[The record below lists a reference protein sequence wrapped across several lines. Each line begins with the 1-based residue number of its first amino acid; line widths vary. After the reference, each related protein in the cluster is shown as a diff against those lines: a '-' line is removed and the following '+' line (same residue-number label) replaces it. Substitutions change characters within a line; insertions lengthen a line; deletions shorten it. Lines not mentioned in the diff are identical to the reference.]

1 VIPVLW
7 LLAVS
12 FVVVLADGWLT
23 RKNAKSDA
31 GSYQAMVALY
41 GTLRRLQV
49 ARFKVELRRDTA
61 RLWREVDEELREQ
74 DKRERG
80 Q

>member
-1 VIPVLW
+1 MLW

-23 RKNAKSDA
+23 RKNTKSDA
-31 GSYQAMVALY
+31 GNYQAMVALY

-49 ARFKVELRRDTA
+49 AQFKVELRRDTA
-61 RLWREVDEELREQ
+61 RIWREVDEELRQVDE
-74 DKRERG
+74 RERG
-80 Q
+80 QR

>member
-1 VIPVLW
+1 VIW
-7 LLAVS
+7 LLVFS
-12 FVVVLADGWLT
+12 FAVVLADGWLT

-49 ARFKVELRRDTA
+49 ARFKAELRRDTA
-61 RLWREVDEELREQ
+61 RIWQEVDEELRRADE
-74 DKRERG
+74 RERES
-80 Q
+80 